1 MKKHGIEPED
11 IKIIRD
17 ILRDYTNVYV
27 FGSRV
32 KEAYKQFSDL
42 DLCLKN
48 DISDYDYELL
58 KEQFENSDL
67 PFTVDLVQYNR
78 IDESFKKRIDQEAV
92 PLADFLVFRS

>member
-1 MKKHGIEPED
+1 MKNHGIAPED
-11 IKIIRD
+11 IIIIRD

-27 FGSRV
+27 FGSRA
-32 KEAYKQFSDL
+32 KGTYKQFSDL

-78 IDESFKKRIDQEAV
+78 IDESFKKRIDEEV
-92 PLADFLVFRS
+92 VLLADFLVW